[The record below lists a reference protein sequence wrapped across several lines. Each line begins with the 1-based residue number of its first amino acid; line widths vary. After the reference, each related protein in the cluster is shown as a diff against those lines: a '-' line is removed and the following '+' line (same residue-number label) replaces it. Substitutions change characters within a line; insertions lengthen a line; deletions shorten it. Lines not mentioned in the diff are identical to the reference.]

1 MKLEVAT
8 WIAFC
13 LCVTGTESL
22 VKSQHSW
29 TGGANSRLE
38 KFQPGKN
45 AQLLLLWL
53 SSRLSFTTVRTTEST
68 DDLIRERGLSCS
80 STCVASSSSSVWKK
94 LLILCDCTEECQ
106 LRERMGGRT
115 LYWSQ
120 GKTLRDTADN
130 LQTKYS
136 PMFFYLCI
144 SLFVLEKC

>member
-38 KFQPGKN
+38 KFQPGKKCT
-45 AQLLLLWL
+45 APLAMVVFT
-53 SSRLSFTTVRTTEST
+53 SF
-68 DDLIRERGLSCS
+68 IHNCS
-80 STCVASSSSSVWKK
+80 HYRIHGRSHSWARSIMLFYMCGII
-94 LLILCDCTEECQ
+94 LILSVKEAVDS
-106 LRERMGGRT
+106 LRLHGGVSVARKDGGRT